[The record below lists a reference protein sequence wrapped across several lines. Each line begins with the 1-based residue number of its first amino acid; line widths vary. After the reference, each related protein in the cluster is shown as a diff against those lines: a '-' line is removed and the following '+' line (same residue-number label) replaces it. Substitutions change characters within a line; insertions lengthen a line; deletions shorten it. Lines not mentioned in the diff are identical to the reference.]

1 MMIRWAINNY
11 VRLVE
16 FQRAQTMTEYV
27 MVMAAIAISALIAFQ
42 SFGTTISTDVS
53 NIASDF

>member
-1 MMIRWAINNY
+1 MIRWAISKY
-11 VRLVE
+11 ARLAE
-16 FQRAQTMTEYV
+16 FRRAQTLTEYV
-27 MVMAAIAISALIAFQ
+27 LVLTAIAIAALIAFQ

>member
-1 MMIRWAINNY
+1 MMIRWAIYNY

-27 MVMAAIAISALIAFQ
+27 MVLAAIAIAALIAFQ

>member
-27 MVMAAIAISALIAFQ
+27 MVLAAIAIAALIAFQ